1 MLAVV
6 LTSKALSRV
15 HRYTYA
21 EYLAHESASNVK
33 HEFFDGEIYAMAGG
47 SLLHAALAM
56 RIGAA
61 LVAAAR
67 GGPCVVFS
75 SDLKVRALATGLTA
89 YPDVT
94 VICGPAE
101 TDPLSDH
108 VALNP
113 TVVVEVTSPS
123 TEDWDRGE
131 KLDSYRTIPSLR
143 ECIVISHHVRRIE
156 VHLREPDGR
165 WTVTAAG
172 AGESLALTSLACSLS
187 VDEIYG
193 EGDPR

>member
-1 MLAVV
+1 
-6 LTSKALSRV
+6 V

-21 EYLAHESASNVK
+21 EYLAHEAASNVK

-47 SLLHAALAM
+47 SLAHAALAM

-75 SDLKVRALATGLTA
+75 SDLKVRALATGLTV

-101 TDPLSDH
+101 TDPLSEH

-113 TVVVEVTSPS
+113 TLVVEVTSPS

-131 KLDSYRTIPSLR
+131 KLGSYRTIPSVR
-143 ECIVISHHVRRIE
+143 ECVLVSHRERRLE
-156 VHLREPDGR
+156 VHRREPDGT
-165 WTVTAAG
+165 WTVTTAG
-172 AGESLALTSLACSLS
+172 AGQALTLTSLACVLP
-187 VDEIYG
+187 VDEMYG
-193 EGDPR
+193 DDDPPA